1 MQHAKKS
8 LLIPIIALFSVV
20 AIIAGCYMAQ
30 AFTAH
35 AEEKALLESTN
46 SAPEGSATAVAA
58 EEATPNIIKTEN
70 GALPNFEGNTVY
82 ANIKFST
89 GELLYGSLE
98 KQGQGNYPFI
108 PTTQLTHVFTSPS
121 NIDFINWER
130 RPYECVIYD
139 STRADIVHIKIP
151 ENKYVVNC
159 FFNYIG
165 NDSVDI
171 TIVLNTQYQICF
183 DANGG
188 KFYDTGTTYMYVW
201 QGEGD
206 YLDLPEMYELT
217 PPSAN
222 MKFGGW
228 YTQRFGGEQ
237 VFANSQ
243 TPDWGTYPTLYAHW
257 IPVAGPNQELN
268 VRFMSDSM
276 FKQFHYEL
284 SYANQGDLFNW
295 FNIDEDN
302 ASYLDL
308 SDLLKSHHFS
318 DDDKLTAQ
326 S

>member
-58 EEATPNIIKTEN
+58 EEATPNIIKTES
-70 GALPNFEGNTVY
+70 GALPNFAGNTVY

-89 GELLYGSLE
+89 GDLLYGSTE
-98 KQGQGNYPFI
+98 KHGQGNYPFI
-108 PTTQLTHVFTSPS
+108 PTTQLAYTFTSDGGK
-121 NIDFINWER
+121 IDFIATQ
-130 RPYECVIYD
+130 IYWSQSRGEILLGAID
-139 STRADIVHIKIP
+139 TNGNRVDAVHIQIP

-188 KFYDTGTTYMYVW
+188 KIYGDATYTYVM

-206 YLDLPEMYELT
+206 YLVLPDMSVLT

-268 VRFMSDSM
+268 VRFMQDSM
-276 FKQFHYEL
+276 FKQFHYEFC
-284 SYANQGDLFNW
+284 YA
-295 FNIDEDN
+295 
-302 ASYLDL
+302 YR
-308 SDLLKSHHFS
+308 
-318 DDDKLTAQ
+318 
-326 S
+326 